1 MNDRNGKSH
10 EGSVATVPPGE
21 AAPGAEG
28 AVEYR
33 TPLASL
39 ADLAELLN
47 GESTG
52 SRRFLGGLALGA
64 LVGAAIAGSTIWQRR
79 RRKH

>member
-1 MNDRNGKSH
+1 MSDRNGKSH
-10 EGSVATVPPGE
+10 DGSVAVAPAGE
-21 AAPGAEG
+21 AATSGG
-28 AVEYR
+28 DVEYR

-47 GESTG
+47 GESAG
-52 SRRFLGGLALGA
+52 SKRFLGGLALGA

-79 RRKH
+79 RRKG